1 MNLDKKIIAE
11 IAKFN
16 KVNKYIM
23 EQDAAAVP
31 AVPEDPAALPDVPA
45 PPEDP
50 AATPP
55 VDAPA
60 EKIDVATDPD
70 VEKIDD
76 KGDSE
81 EGDGTEELD
90 ITDLVKS
97 QSNIE
102 TKQDDY
108 FENLFGQLSNLESKL
123 SEMDSIMSRLN
134 SIESKIEKYRT
145 KKGTLDF
152 PKGVDLGTGKV
163 GSVDQFTPIASKFG
177 LQVTSAY
184 RSGDPGYHGKNRARD
199 YQTIGAPGNS
209 GTQSQMKFAQ
219 NLIQNYG
226 SSLEQLIYTPLGF
239 GIAKGKK
246 VGLDYWGASTN
257 AIHYDHVH
265 VAYAK
270 GGRVTKPTRALIGE
284 KGPEFIFDADT
295 TRGLDHMAPLLLEK
309 LNAAKTKPQLARI
322 LQSYAPYESGAEQTV
337 IVMNNPQ
344 MIPIPILT
352 GNSGSIGGMSRSS
365 SIDTT
370 YDTQYANA

>member
-1 MNLDKKIIAE
+1 MDNKMNLDKKIIAE

-23 EQDAAAVP
+23 EQDAAALP
-31 AVPEDPAALPDVPA
+31 APVEDPAALPDVPA

-55 VDAPA
+55 VGAPA

-145 KKGTLDF
+145 KSPEERLELRSYDSYPFNQKLSDFFEDKEKEMELTGKKEYILTPDEVTDINASEIKGTF
-152 PKGVDLGTGKV
+152 QP
-163 GSVDQFTPIASKFG
+163 SK
-177 LQVTSAY
+177 T
-184 RSGDPGYHGKNRARD
+184 DDN
-199 YQTIGAPGNS
+199 
-209 GTQSQMKFAQ
+209 
-219 NLIQNYG
+219 QNYG
-226 SSLEQLIYTPLGF
+226 S
-239 GIAKGKK
+239 
-246 VGLDYWGASTN
+246 
-257 AIHYDHVH
+257 
-265 VAYAK
+265 
-270 GGRVTKPTRALIGE
+270 R
-284 KGPEFIFDADT
+284 
-295 TRGLDHMAPLLLEK
+295 
-309 LNAAKTKPQLARI
+309 
-322 LQSYAPYESGAEQTV
+322 
-337 IVMNNPQ
+337 
-344 MIPIPILT
+344 
-352 GNSGSIGGMSRSS
+352 
-365 SIDTT
+365 
-370 YDTQYANA
+370 

>member
-31 AVPEDPAALPDVPA
+31 AVPEDPAALPDAPA
-45 PPEDP
+45 PAEDL

-70 VEKIDD
+70 VEKIND

-81 EGDGTEELD
+81 EKDGTEELD

-102 TKQDDY
+102 SKQDDY

-145 KKGTLDF
+145 KTPQEKLELRSYDSYPFNQKLSDFFEDKEKEMELTGKKEYVLTPDEVTDINASEIKGTF
-152 PKGVDLGTGKV
+152 QP
-163 GSVDQFTPIASKFG
+163 SK
-177 LQVTSAY
+177 T
-184 RSGDPGYHGKNRARD
+184 DDN
-199 YQTIGAPGNS
+199 
-209 GTQSQMKFAQ
+209 
-219 NLIQNYG
+219 QNY
-226 SSLEQLIYTPLGF
+226 SS
-239 GIAKGKK
+239 
-246 VGLDYWGASTN
+246 
-257 AIHYDHVH
+257 
-265 VAYAK
+265 
-270 GGRVTKPTRALIGE
+270 R
-284 KGPEFIFDADT
+284 
-295 TRGLDHMAPLLLEK
+295 
-309 LNAAKTKPQLARI
+309 
-322 LQSYAPYESGAEQTV
+322 
-337 IVMNNPQ
+337 
-344 MIPIPILT
+344 
-352 GNSGSIGGMSRSS
+352 
-365 SIDTT
+365 
-370 YDTQYANA
+370 

>member
-1 MNLDKKIIAE
+1 MGNKMNLDKKIIAE
-11 IAKFN
+11 IEKFN

-145 KKGTLDF
+145 KTPEERLELRSYDSYPFNQKLSDFFEDKEKEMELTGKKEYILTPDEVTDINASEIKGTFQPTKTD
-152 PKGVDLGTGKV
+152 D
-163 GSVDQFTPIASKFG
+163 
-177 LQVTSAY
+177 
-184 RSGDPGYHGKNRARD
+184 NR
-199 YQTIGAPGNS
+199 
-209 GTQSQMKFAQ
+209 
-219 NLIQNYG
+219 NYG
-226 SSLEQLIYTPLGF
+226 S
-239 GIAKGKK
+239 
-246 VGLDYWGASTN
+246 
-257 AIHYDHVH
+257 
-265 VAYAK
+265 
-270 GGRVTKPTRALIGE
+270 R
-284 KGPEFIFDADT
+284 
-295 TRGLDHMAPLLLEK
+295 
-309 LNAAKTKPQLARI
+309 
-322 LQSYAPYESGAEQTV
+322 
-337 IVMNNPQ
+337 
-344 MIPIPILT
+344 
-352 GNSGSIGGMSRSS
+352 
-365 SIDTT
+365 
-370 YDTQYANA
+370 

>member
-23 EQDAAAVP
+23 EQDAAAAP
-31 AVPEDPAALPDVPA
+31 AVPEDPAALPDAPTPA
-45 PPEDP
+45 EDL

-70 VEKIDD
+70 VEKIND

-81 EGDGTEELD
+81 EKDGTEELD

-145 KKGTLDF
+145 KTPQEKLELRSYDSYPFNQKLSDFFEDKEKEMELTGKKEYVLTPDEVTDINASEIKGTF
-152 PKGVDLGTGKV
+152 QP
-163 GSVDQFTPIASKFG
+163 SK
-177 LQVTSAY
+177 T
-184 RSGDPGYHGKNRARD
+184 DDN
-199 YQTIGAPGNS
+199 
-209 GTQSQMKFAQ
+209 
-219 NLIQNYG
+219 QNY
-226 SSLEQLIYTPLGF
+226 SS
-239 GIAKGKK
+239 
-246 VGLDYWGASTN
+246 
-257 AIHYDHVH
+257 
-265 VAYAK
+265 
-270 GGRVTKPTRALIGE
+270 R
-284 KGPEFIFDADT
+284 
-295 TRGLDHMAPLLLEK
+295 
-309 LNAAKTKPQLARI
+309 
-322 LQSYAPYESGAEQTV
+322 
-337 IVMNNPQ
+337 
-344 MIPIPILT
+344 
-352 GNSGSIGGMSRSS
+352 
-365 SIDTT
+365 
-370 YDTQYANA
+370 

>member
-23 EQDAAAVP
+23 EQDAAAAP
-31 AVPEDPAALPDVPA
+31 AVPEDPAALPDAPA
-45 PPEDP
+45 PAEDL

-70 VEKIDD
+70 VEKIND

-81 EGDGTEELD
+81 EKDGTEELD

-145 KKGTLDF
+145 KTPQEKLELRSYDSYPFNQKLSDFFEDKEKEMELTGKKEYVLTPDEVTDINASEIKGTF
-152 PKGVDLGTGKV
+152 QP
-163 GSVDQFTPIASKFG
+163 SK
-177 LQVTSAY
+177 T
-184 RSGDPGYHGKNRARD
+184 DDN
-199 YQTIGAPGNS
+199 
-209 GTQSQMKFAQ
+209 
-219 NLIQNYG
+219 QNY
-226 SSLEQLIYTPLGF
+226 SS
-239 GIAKGKK
+239 
-246 VGLDYWGASTN
+246 
-257 AIHYDHVH
+257 
-265 VAYAK
+265 
-270 GGRVTKPTRALIGE
+270 R
-284 KGPEFIFDADT
+284 
-295 TRGLDHMAPLLLEK
+295 
-309 LNAAKTKPQLARI
+309 
-322 LQSYAPYESGAEQTV
+322 
-337 IVMNNPQ
+337 
-344 MIPIPILT
+344 
-352 GNSGSIGGMSRSS
+352 
-365 SIDTT
+365 
-370 YDTQYANA
+370 

>member
-23 EQDAAAVP
+23 EQDAAAAP

-45 PPEDP
+45 PAEDL

-70 VEKIDD
+70 VEKIND

-81 EGDGTEELD
+81 EKDGTEELD

-102 TKQDDY
+102 SKQDDY

-145 KKGTLDF
+145 KTPQEKLELRSYDSYPFNQKLSDFFEDKEKEMELTGKKEYVLTPDEVTDVNASEIKGTF
-152 PKGVDLGTGKV
+152 QP
-163 GSVDQFTPIASKFG
+163 SK
-177 LQVTSAY
+177 T
-184 RSGDPGYHGKNRARD
+184 DDN
-199 YQTIGAPGNS
+199 
-209 GTQSQMKFAQ
+209 
-219 NLIQNYG
+219 QNY
-226 SSLEQLIYTPLGF
+226 SS
-239 GIAKGKK
+239 
-246 VGLDYWGASTN
+246 
-257 AIHYDHVH
+257 
-265 VAYAK
+265 
-270 GGRVTKPTRALIGE
+270 R
-284 KGPEFIFDADT
+284 
-295 TRGLDHMAPLLLEK
+295 
-309 LNAAKTKPQLARI
+309 
-322 LQSYAPYESGAEQTV
+322 
-337 IVMNNPQ
+337 
-344 MIPIPILT
+344 
-352 GNSGSIGGMSRSS
+352 
-365 SIDTT
+365 
-370 YDTQYANA
+370 

>member
-23 EQDAAAVP
+23 EQDAAADP

-45 PPEDP
+45 VPEDP
-50 AATPP
+50 AAATPP

-81 EGDGTEELD
+81 EGDGTEELE

-97 QSNIE
+97 QKNIE

-145 KKGTLDF
+145 KTPEERLELRSYDSYPFNQKLSDFFEDKEKEMELTGKKEYILTPDEVTDINASEIKGTF
-152 PKGVDLGTGKV
+152 QP
-163 GSVDQFTPIASKFG
+163 SK
-177 LQVTSAY
+177 TT
-184 RSGDPGYHGKNRARD
+184 DN
-199 YQTIGAPGNS
+199 
-209 GTQSQMKFAQ
+209 
-219 NLIQNYG
+219 QNY
-226 SSLEQLIYTPLGF
+226 SS
-239 GIAKGKK
+239 
-246 VGLDYWGASTN
+246 
-257 AIHYDHVH
+257 
-265 VAYAK
+265 
-270 GGRVTKPTRALIGE
+270 R
-284 KGPEFIFDADT
+284 
-295 TRGLDHMAPLLLEK
+295 
-309 LNAAKTKPQLARI
+309 
-322 LQSYAPYESGAEQTV
+322 
-337 IVMNNPQ
+337 
-344 MIPIPILT
+344 
-352 GNSGSIGGMSRSS
+352 
-365 SIDTT
+365 
-370 YDTQYANA
+370 

>member
-23 EQDAAAVP
+23 EQDAAALPSPV
-31 AVPEDPAALPDVPA
+31 EDPAALPDAPA

-50 AATPP
+50 TATPP
-55 VDAPA
+55 VGAPA

-145 KKGTLDF
+145 KSPEERLELRSYDSYPFNQKLSDFFEDKEKEMELTGKKEYILTPDEVTDINASEIKGTF
-152 PKGVDLGTGKV
+152 QP
-163 GSVDQFTPIASKFG
+163 SK
-177 LQVTSAY
+177 T
-184 RSGDPGYHGKNRARD
+184 DDN
-199 YQTIGAPGNS
+199 
-209 GTQSQMKFAQ
+209 
-219 NLIQNYG
+219 QNYG
-226 SSLEQLIYTPLGF
+226 S
-239 GIAKGKK
+239 
-246 VGLDYWGASTN
+246 
-257 AIHYDHVH
+257 
-265 VAYAK
+265 
-270 GGRVTKPTRALIGE
+270 R
-284 KGPEFIFDADT
+284 
-295 TRGLDHMAPLLLEK
+295 
-309 LNAAKTKPQLARI
+309 
-322 LQSYAPYESGAEQTV
+322 
-337 IVMNNPQ
+337 
-344 MIPIPILT
+344 
-352 GNSGSIGGMSRSS
+352 
-365 SIDTT
+365 
-370 YDTQYANA
+370 